1 MKEKIKEFVK
11 STEVKCA
18 GAMSTMAM
26 VAMSSGAVSAAEG
39 DGASTA
45 ATVTSAFQTGFQT
58 MASDALS
65 MIAVIVPIALSVAGV
80 VYLCRKAIGWFKSM
94 AK

>member
-1 MKEKIKEFVK
+1 MKEKIKDFVK

-26 VAMSSGAVSAAEG
+26 VAMSSGAVSAADG
-39 DGASTA
+39 DTTA
-45 ATVTSAFQTGFQT
+45 ATVTTAFQTGFQT

>member
-1 MKEKIKEFVK
+1 MEKAREWLHSK
-11 STEVKCA
+11 SCKAAVVVTC
-18 GAMSTMAM
+18 
-26 VAMSSGAVSAAEG
+26 AVSALAPA
-39 DGASTA
+39 ASASGSPDSSAAITTA
-45 ATVTSAFQTGFQT
+45 FSTGFQK

-80 VYLCRKAIGWFKSM
+80 VFLVKKAMSWFKTL